1 MSGRKPAEPREV
13 QVDFLVES
21 HDGVTHG
28 MLRVQ
33 LRCPFCGCVLLY
45 PNGTRPRKN
54 TRVLAYRCS
63 NQACLT
69 RSGNHGRQFSPHTA
83 GTIQAFIQRE
93 VQEMIEQLYLRG
105 AKGKSVA
112 DEYGVSP
119 SFVSFLRAAIDAAI
133 EHGITRDQLVQNLT
147 GDVAV
152 SIDETF
158 FKINNV
164 QIYVIIVRGYN
175 SHKVIGVNVSISRK
189 TEDIKKA
196 FDEAQRNTSKQIDT
210 ITCDAWG
217 ATRKM
222 AHELYYPLTL
232 IIHPHKK
239 PYKKVIVERITYR
252 DGYRVITQT
261 GIKTNIFKRR
271 GKREYRYTVRK
282 EALFMPLKRP
292 RGRPKGTKNGTRKKA
307 RNATTS
313 LSRSPRGLFKVFTSG
328 KRGYVRVFPGKKR
341 LLFTSGVDVDVKKGL
356 ADTFGLF
363 RGKYVQNNFS
373 ETINNILRTVTC
385 LNGSRSIEAL
395 ARRIRSILIM
405 RNDHVE
411 IDIKQLERR
420 HRVNIYFN
428 HRFGADFQND
438 LSRVNVITTTSR

>member
-1 MSGRKPAEPREV
+1 
-13 QVDFLVES
+13 
-21 HDGVTHG
+21 
-28 MLRVQ
+28 
-33 LRCPFCGCVLLY
+33 
-45 PNGTRPRKN
+45 
-54 TRVLAYRCS
+54 
-63 NQACLT
+63 
-69 RSGNHGRQFSPHTA
+69 
-83 GTIQAFIQRE
+83 
-93 VQEMIEQLYLRG
+93 
-105 AKGKSVA
+105 
-112 DEYGVSP
+112 
-119 SFVSFLRAAIDAAI
+119 
-133 EHGITRDQLVQNLT
+133 
-147 GDVAV
+147 
-152 SIDETF
+152 
-158 FKINNV
+158 
-164 QIYVIIVRGYN
+164 
-175 SHKVIGVNVSISRK
+175 
-189 TEDIKKA
+189 
-196 FDEAQRNTSKQIDT
+196 
-210 ITCDAWG
+210 
-217 ATRKM
+217 M

-239 PYKKVIVERITYR
+239 PYKKVIVERIEYR

-271 GKREYRYTVRK
+271 GKREFRYTIRK
-282 EALFMPLKRP
+282 EALFMPLKQP

-438 LSRVNVITTTSR
+438 LSRVNANTTTSR